1 LKAGFNIYPRL
12 IAIKALISRLAK
24 QSPGVSM
31 RVLMAILA
39 AAILTSP
46 ALAQPIIVSDS
57 GDTAWI
63 LTSSALV
70 LLMTLPGLA
79 LFYGGLVRVRNV
91 LSVFMHCF
99 AITAVLSLL
108 WAVCG
113 YTLVFG
119 EGDRWLGGFG
129 NAMLGGLADLRVD
142 TTLPESAFVLFQM
155 TFAII
160 TPALIVGAFVERV
173 KFGWVV
179 AFSALWSLLV
189 YVPVARWVWGGGWL
203 SELGTLD
210 FAGGIVVHATAG
222 VAALVVAKLLGERK
236 GFNKTLLPPHSPA
249 LTMTGA
255 GLLWVGWF
263 GFNGGSA
270 LAAGDDAATAILNT
284 HLAACSAALIWAL
297 IERIRVGK
305 STSVGIVTGAVAGL
319 ATITPA
325 AGFIGP
331 TGAII
336 LGAVGSFA
344 CFYAVQFVK
353 QGIKIDDSLDVF
365 AVHGVGGILG
375 SILFPIFILPAL
387 GGGGFEDAGGL
398 TRQLVAQLIGVGV
411 AVLWSGVV
419 TLIIGF
425 GLSYFIPMRV
435 DEEAEH
441 DGLDLSSHGERGWEL
456 D

>member
-1 LKAGFNIYPRL
+1 
-12 IAIKALISRLAK
+12 
-24 QSPGVSM
+24 M
-31 RVLMAILA
+31 RVGIAKLA
-39 AAILTSP
+39 AVAALVSTP
-46 ALAQPIIVSDS
+46 AVAQPIIVSDS

-63 LTSSALV
+63 LTASALV

-99 AITAVLSLL
+99 AITAVVSLI

-113 YTLVFG
+113 YSLAFG

-160 TPALIVGAFVERV
+160 TPALIIGAFVERIR
-173 KFGWVV
+173 FGWVV
-179 AFSALWSLLV
+179 AFSALWTLLV
-189 YVPVARWVWGGGWL
+189 YVPIARWVWGGGWL
-203 SELGTLD
+203 AELGTLD

-222 VAALVVAKLLGERK
+222 VSALVVAKLLGERK

-270 LAAGDDAATAILNT
+270 LGAGDDAATAILNT
-284 HLAACSAALIWAL
+284 HLAACAAALVWAA

-305 STSVGIVTGAVAGL
+305 STSIGIVTGAVAGL

-325 AGFIGP
+325 AGFVGP
-331 TGAII
+331 MGAML
-336 LGAVGSFA
+336 LGLVGGIA
-344 CFYAVQFVK
+344 CFYAVQLIK
-353 QGIKIDDSLDVF
+353 QGFKIDDSLDVF

-375 SILFPIFILPAL
+375 SLLFPLLILPAL
-387 GGGGFEDAGGL
+387 GGPGFEDGVTLA
-398 TRQLVAQLIGVGV
+398 RQLVAQGIGVGV
-411 AVLWSGVV
+411 AVVWSAVV
-419 TLIIGF
+419 TLIIGLAVSF
-425 GLSYFIPMRV
+425 LIGMRV

-441 DGLDLSSHGERGWEL
+441 DGLDLTSHGERGWEL